1 MAAAYDDWREPP
13 KLPGSIWS
21 QLHPYRKLTSCIPVG
36 LVRCQHVFIT
46 NLCNYHPWHSK
57 LLKAGQSA
65 HGMGSKQP
73 IAFIPRQREEK
84 NVWYVLLSPRRINN
98 THTTYLNGFR
108 GSCEIH
114 PPLQLTVAKRPKR
127 LRQVAGTCKMMVVGR
142 FATKPPAFCMVLLM
156 LCTLL
161 LMTESLS
168 AVPHGNEQTIGE
180 NIAGKPAWTLP
191 WKQDYICAC
200 MHAN

>member
-1 MAAAYDDWREPP
+1 MTIEENRLNSRVQHLKPAAPLSQIN
-13 KLPGSIWS
+13 KL
-21 QLHPYRKLTSCIPVG
+21 YTVG

-57 LLKAGQSA
+57 LLKVGQSA

-73 IAFIPRQREEK
+73 IAFIPRQREDK

-114 PPLQLTVAKRPKR
+114 PPLQPR
-127 LRQVAGTCKMMVVGR
+127 LQNAQSAWDKW
-142 FATKPPAFCMVLLM
+142 PALARWWWLADLQPSRRHSVWC
-156 LCTLL
+156 C
-161 LMTESLS
+161 
-168 AVPHGNEQTIGE
+168 
-180 NIAGKPAWTLP
+180 
-191 WKQDYICAC
+191 
-200 MHAN
+200 